1 MNNEKQENERL
12 QHELRQIVDKYSI
25 LLQKLLERCDQLV
38 KERDQLVKERDQLVK
53 ERDQLV
59 KERDQPQKECDEL
72 VKERD
77 QPQKECDEIV
87 KENQRLH
94 KKECYKKQTTTIY
107 KCSPAMATCDG
118 LYDPPM

>member
-12 QHELRQIVDKYSI
+12 QHELRQIVDKYSV

-53 ERDQLV
+53 ERDQ
-59 KERDQPQKECDEL
+59 PQKEC
-72 VKERD
+72 D

>member
-1 MNNEKQENERL
+1 MNNENQENERL
-12 QHELRQIVDKYSI
+12 QHELRQIVDKYSA

-38 KERDQLVKERDQLVK
+38 KERDQLVKERDQ
-53 ERDQLV
+53 
-59 KERDQPQKECDEL
+59 PQ
-72 VKERD
+72 KERD

-87 KENQRLH
+87 KENRRFH
-94 KKECYKKQTTTIY
+94 EKEYSKKQTTTIY

>member
-12 QHELRQIVDKYSI
+12 QRELRQIVDKYSV

-53 ERDQLV
+53 EC
-59 KERDQPQKECDEL
+59 DQPQKE
-72 VKERD
+72 R
-77 QPQKECDEIV
+77 DEIV

-94 KKECYKKQTTTIY
+94 DKECSKKQTITIY
-107 KCSPAMATCDG
+107 QCSPAMATCDG
-118 LYDPPM
+118 LYNMPM

>member
-12 QHELRQIVDKYSI
+12 QHELRQIVDKYSA

-38 KERDQLVKERDQLVK
+38 KERDELVKERDQLVK

-59 KERDQPQKECDEL
+59 KERDQPQKE
-72 VKERD
+72 RD

-87 KENQRLH
+87 KENRRFH
-94 KKECYKKQTTTIY
+94 EKEYSKKHTTTIY